1 VEGTKRKA
9 NWADRKC
16 EDIVDMGVLEEDWAA
31 LHGDPTSP
39 VVINLPVLNSLSF
52 NIVL

>member
-1 VEGTKRKA
+1 
-9 NWADRKC
+9 
-16 EDIVDMGVLEEDWAA
+16 MGVLEEDLAA
-31 LHGDPTSP
+31 LHGDP